1 VEALRRELVQSNF
14 YDFPFYGGTRVHHCG
29 WIVAG
34 VFLDLWSRGS
44 FLLDNLTFP
53 ACVEFIVLDDSLQNN
68 VLLPFLSHSSQGCT
82 LDFSAD
88 VLSGREGMEKL
99 FSDISSLIIN
109 WHVIICAPET
119 RRD

>member
-1 VEALRRELVQSNF
+1 
-14 YDFPFYGGTRVHHCG
+14 
-29 WIVAG
+29 
-34 VFLDLWSRGS
+34 
-44 FLLDNLTFP
+44 LTFP

-99 FSDISSLIIN
+99 FSDTTV
-109 WHVIICAPET
+109 H
-119 RRD
+119 